1 MSMKL
6 IYGVLIILALAGSSV
21 IVAGQAGFLTGKV
34 PQNLGVVDGKLGPP
48 SATPNSVTSQADL
61 YPEHPQHIYSKIA
74 PLTYMGDP
82 DDAMQKLAA
91 VLARS
96 EGTVVVKNEAGY
108 IYAQSTTALMRYTDD
123 LEFWLDRDHN
133 AIQVRSASRI
143 GKSDLGKNR
152 KRIESIRESF
162 NIALAAR

>member
-1 MSMKL
+1 MKF
-6 IYGVLIILALAGSSV
+6 IYGILIILAVAGLSL
-21 IVAGQAGFLTGKV
+21 IVAGQTGFLIGQV
-34 PQNLGVVDGKLGPP
+34 PQNLGVVDGKLSPP

-61 YPEHPQHIYSKIA
+61 YPEHPQKNYSKIA
-74 PLTYMGDP
+74 PLTYMGDA
-82 DDAMQKLAA
+82 DEAMQTLAA
-91 VLARS
+91 VLASS

-108 IYAQSTTALMRYTDD
+108 IYAQSTTALLRFTDD
-123 LEFWLDRDHN
+123 LEFWLDRANN

-162 NIALAAR
+162 NRALTAR

>member
-1 MSMKL
+1 MKF
-6 IYGVLIILALAGSSV
+6 IYGALIILALVGLGL
-21 IVAGQAGFLTGKV
+21 IVAGQAGFLSGNV
-34 PQNLGVVDGKLGPP
+34 PQNLGVVDGKLSPP

-61 YPEHPQHIYSKIA
+61 YPAHPQRDYSKIA
-74 PLTYMGDP
+74 PLTYTGDA
-82 DDAMQKLAA
+82 DEAMKKLAD

-123 LEFWLDRDHN
+123 LEFWLDRAN
-133 AIQVRSASRI
+133 TTIQVRSASRI

-162 NIALAAR
+162 NRALTAR

>member
-1 MSMKL
+1 MKF
-6 IYGVLIILALAGSSV
+6 IYGILIILAVAGLSL
-21 IVAGQAGFLTGKV
+21 IVAGQTGFLIGQV
-34 PQNLGVVDGKLGPP
+34 PQSLGVVDGKLSPP

-61 YPEHPQHIYSKIA
+61 YPEHPQKNYSKIA
-74 PLTYMGDP
+74 PLTYMGDA
-82 DDAMQKLAA
+82 DEAMQKLAA
-91 VLARS
+91 VLASS

-108 IYAQSTTALMRYTDD
+108 IYAQSTTALLRFTDD
-123 LEFWLDRDHN
+123 LEFWLDRANN

-162 NIALAAR
+162 NRALTAR